1 MFDDFETN
9 EAENFGFSEPIVDEP
24 EGLLSPRESYECLGH
39 DNVEK
44 ILLDL
49 IDSGAMPHA
58 IIFNGLE
65 GVGKST
71 MAFRLVRYLL
81 KNGTADSA
89 QDSLFGDA
97 PAAATSLNI
106 DRDDPVFSR
115 VVSGG
120 HPDLLTIERP
130 QDAKKGTQKN
140 SVDVETARKVAP
152 FLRMTSSDGGWRV
165 VIIDDADTMNRNA
178 QNAMLK
184 ILEEPPK
191 NALLILVAHRIGALI
206 PTIRSRCRVLNFLPL
221 DDDALTALLMKEVGQ
236 TISEEDKAILNAMS
250 QGSIGRAKQI
260 LDIKGLDVVYQVL
273 DILKT
278 YPDFNWVDIHHL
290 SDQAGK
296 MWQNGTFEM
305 INRTFLWAIESIIQS
320 QAKNI
325 SLPVPLNGSEFAS
338 LCASYNLQKWIEVF
352 DTLKDHF
359 NKIEFSN
366 LDKRQGVLQ
375 AFNIIKS

>member
-9 EAENFGFSEPIVDEP
+9 EAEDFGFNEPQIEEP
-24 EGLLSPRESYECLGH
+24 EGLLPPRESIQCLGH
-39 DNVEK
+39 NDVEQT
-44 ILLDL
+44 LLSL
-49 IDSGAMPHA
+49 INADSLPHA
-58 IIFNGLE
+58 IIFNGFE
-65 GVGKST
+65 GIGKST
-71 MAFRLVRYLL
+71 MAYRLARNLL
-81 KNGTADSA
+81 KNGTPDSA
-89 QDSLFGDA
+89 QDNLFGDA
-97 PAAATSLNI
+97 PVQATSL
-106 DRDDPVFSR
+106 DVGREDPVFSR

-130 QDAKKGTQKN
+130 EDTRKGTRKN
-140 SVDVETARKVAP
+140 NVDVETARKVAP
-152 FLRMTSSDGGWRV
+152 FLRMTSSEGGWRI

-191 NALLILVAHRIGALI
+191 NALLILVTHRIGALI

-221 DDDALTALLMKEVGQ
+221 NTDTLTSLLMKEVGQ
-236 TISEEDKAILNAMS
+236 TISEEDQAILSTMS

-260 LDIKGLDVVYQVL
+260 LDVKGLDIVHQVL
-273 DILKT
+273 EILKT

-296 MWQNGTFEM
+296 MGQNGTFEM
-305 INRTFLWAIESIIQS
+305 IHHTFLWVVESIIQS

-325 SLPVPLNGSEFAS
+325 GLPTPLSGNELIS
-338 LCASYNLQKWIEVF
+338 LCSSHSLQKWIEIF
-352 DTLKDHF
+352 DTFKDHF
-359 NKIEFSN
+359 NKVEFSN

-375 AFNIIKS
+375 AFNILKS